1 MLGNMLAVKFQNPAV
16 NVQEF
21 LGMYQQGDERVRHY
35 LSRLRGVASRCQFE
49 VTCTYGGSVSV
60 LYGDQVIRFKL
71 IAGLQEI
78 GIKGDILSTEDKSL
92 EETEDD

>member
-1 MLGNMLAVKFQNPAV
+1 M

-21 LGMYQQGDERVRHY
+21 LGMYQQRDEGVRHY
-35 LSRLRGVASRCQFE
+35 LSKLRGVASWCQFE
-49 VTCTYGGSVSV
+49 VTCTCGVSV

-71 IAGLQEI
+71 IAGLQDI

>member
-1 MLGNMLAVKFQNPAV
+1 MLGNMLAVKFQNPGV

-49 VTCTYGGSVSV
+49 VTCTCGVSV

-71 IAGLQEI
+71 IAGLQDI